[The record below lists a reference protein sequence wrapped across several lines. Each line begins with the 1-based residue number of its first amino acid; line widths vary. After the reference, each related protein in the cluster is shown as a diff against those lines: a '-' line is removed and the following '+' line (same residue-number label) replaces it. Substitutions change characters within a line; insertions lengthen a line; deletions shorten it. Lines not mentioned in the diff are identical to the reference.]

1 MIVPGLGVGLDLVK
15 ILNAFFF
22 CITRIVVQTEGTVG
36 LLFIVFFL
44 LLWYFGLKC
53 FVNRLKIFMLFMNK
67 NAKIFE
73 VYMRIVHTV
82 RLRM

>member
-36 LLFIVFFL
+36 LLFIVFFCCHGTL
-44 LLWYFGLKC
+44 D
-53 FVNRLKIFMLFMNK
+53 
-67 NAKIFE
+67 
-73 VYMRIVHTV
+73 
-82 RLRM
+82 